1 MTTQNEIKELAVS
14 IAKILDTKKARDVKI
29 LKVNEKT
36 VLADYFV
43 IATGTSTTHVK
54 SLADEVEYEVSTKLN
69 IEPAGV
75 EGRGL
80 GNWTLIDYENVIVHV
95 FNPQAKDFYNLEK
108 LWADCEEIEFE
119 KLED

>member
-1 MTTQNEIKELAVS
+1 MANQNDTRALAVN
-14 IAKILDTKKARDVKI
+14 IAKILDTKKARDIKI
-29 LKVNEKT
+29 LRVNEKT

-54 SLADEVEYEVSTKLN
+54 SLADEVEYEISTKFKT
-69 IEPAGV
+69 EPANI

-119 KLED
+119 KTED

>member
-1 MTTQNEIKELAVS
+1 MANQIDTRALAVD
-14 IAKILDTKKARDVKI
+14 IAKILDTKKARDIKI
-29 LKVNEKT
+29 LRVNEKT

-54 SLADEVEYEVSTKLN
+54 SLADEVEYEVSTKLK
-69 IEPAGV
+69 IEPASV

-95 FNPQAKDFYNLEK
+95 FNPQAKDFYNLDK

-119 KLED
+119 KIED

>member
-1 MTTQNEIKELAVS
+1 MANQIDTRALAVD
-14 IAKILDTKKARDVKI
+14 IAKILDTKKARDIKI
-29 LKVNEKT
+29 LRVNEKT

-54 SLADEVEYEVSTKLN
+54 SLADEVEYEVSTKLK
-69 IEPAGV
+69 IEPANV

-95 FNPQAKDFYNLEK
+95 FNPQAKDFYNLDK

-119 KLED
+119 KIED

>member
-1 MTTQNEIKELAVS
+1 MIPQNEIRDLAIN

-29 LKVNEKT
+29 LRVNEKT

-54 SLADEVEYEVSTKLN
+54 SLADEVEYEVSTKLD
-69 IEPAGV
+69 IEPASV

-119 KLED
+119 KVED

>member
-1 MTTQNEIKELAVS
+1 MQQNEIRDLAIN

-29 LKVNEKT
+29 LRVNEKT

-54 SLADEVEYEVSTKLN
+54 SLADEVEYEISTKFN
-69 IEPAGV
+69 TEPANV

-80 GNWTLIDYENVIVHV
+80 GNWTLIDYENIIVHV

-108 LWADCEEIEFE
+108 LWADCEEIDFE
-119 KLED
+119 KVED